1 MEGADADAKR
11 SKPLRTRSKCPPSS
25 GGAEREGG
33 RIAQQVHVTP
43 PALQIFGACP
53 RLLSSRQVCLFLAP
67 AFVETSVLS
76 AHQFEAAFP
85 LPASEGKD
93 NQREKSMYPQALKKS
108 IASIGT
114 IFRAG

>member
-1 MEGADADAKR
+1 MEGTDANAKR
-11 SKPLRTRSKCPPSS
+11 SKPLRTRSKCPSS

-43 PALQIFGACP
+43 PALHIFGACP
-53 RLLSSRQVCLFLAP
+53 RLLLSHQVCLFLAP
-67 AFVETSVLS
+67 AFVETSVPS
-76 AHQFEAAFP
+76 AFP